1 MKKRNDIYLH
11 TYSTTQYLLM
21 HKLLLIVFL
30 LIPFSLLAQ
39 KKPLDHSVYDSW
51 QTVRFLQVSN
61 DGLFA
66 SYMICPQEGD
76 SLTVIKKQN
85 GNTLAEI
92 ERGYAGKFTYDSR
105 FFICKIKPFYQE
117 IRKGKIDKK
126 KADDMPKDSLAIV
139 NLSTGAVEK
148 IADIKNFSVP
158 DEGAARI
165 AYLLDIK
172 EKKKDKK
179 TSAKDS
185 VITVS
190 QIQKR
195 IDSLNNLLQIAKN
208 NGLSEL
214 PLPKKDTVK
223 TQEDTTKSNELIFK
237 NLVTNSLQRYHD
249 AGNYTFSK
257 QGNYA
262 AIFFKKEKDTLPS
275 GAVALIDF
283 KNNIIDTIVK
293 GLNDVKSF
301 TFDDNEKQLAFIAEK
316 DSSKKALQKFY
327 SVYHYTIGK
336 DSASSIVS
344 RHAPGM
350 KQHWQISDN
359 NDLSFSKNGEKLFI
373 ETKFILPL
381 KDTSKPEFER
391 VDVDIW
397 NYKDP
402 TLQTMQ
408 LSSLSNDIKKDFVG
422 IWDRRT
428 RKFYQLADSTFA
440 TVRKTAEGDGKY
452 FYLISTTKYQPDF
465 QWTGTVLKDIYLFN
479 AETGKK
485 ELIAEAFDGNI
496 YESYSGKYALLYNN
510 EKRQYS
516 VYNAAKNTTKVLSG
530 FPFPVHDEENDMPQN
545 PPNYGIAD
553 WTTNDRYVLINDRYD
568 IWKIDPETGKTSLLF
583 PSGRKEKITSK
594 YIKTDRE
601 EKYIDLTKPLYIQQF
616 SEITKQNRYA
626 EVSLFHNKAVIKPM
640 TNFDNYRYRNLVKG
654 KNVRTFLYTKENYTQ
669 SPDVYLLTNNK
680 EIKLSSINAQQSK
693 YLWGTAELFKW
704 TAYTGKLTEGIV
716 YKPENF
722 DANRK
727 YPMIV
732 YFYERSNETLYDY
745 IAPAPTPSRLNISFF
760 VSRGY
765 VIFVPDI
772 WYTTGYP
779 GQSAYDYIVSG
790 TRALINEGFIDSTK
804 LGLQGQS
811 WGGYQTTHLITRT
824 NLYNAAWAGAPV
836 SNMFSAY
843 GGIRWQTGMNRQ
855 FQYEKTQS
863 RIGATIWEKP
873 DLYKENSPLFY
884 VPHINTPL
892 VIMHNDNDGAVPWY
906 QGIEMFTAMRRLNKP
921 VWLLNYNN
929 DEHNLMQRRNRK
941 DISIRQQQFF
951 DWLLKDAEPA
961 PWIKDGVPAIMK
973 GRTWGL

>member
-1 MKKRNDIYLH
+1 MNK
-11 TYSTTQYLLM
+11 
-21 HKLLLIVFL
+21 KLLFIFL
-30 LIPFSLLAQ
+30 FLPFSLFAQ
-39 KKPLDHSVYDSW
+39 KKPLDHSVYDEW
-51 QTVRFLQVSN
+51 QSVRFLQMSN
-61 DGLFA
+61 DGQFA
-66 SYMICPQEGD
+66 AYMICPQEGD

-85 GNTLAEI
+85 GNTLAEM
-92 ERGYAGKFTYDSR
+92 ERGYAGKFTYDSK

-117 IRKGKIDKK
+117 IRKAKIDKK

-139 NLSTGAVEK
+139 NLSTGAIEK

-158 DEGAARI
+158 DEGTARI

-179 TSAKDS
+179 TSVKDS

-195 IDSLNNLLQIAKN
+195 IDSLNNLLQTARNK
-208 NGLSEL
+208 GLSEL

-223 TQEDTTKSNELIFK
+223 PQEDTTKSNELIFK
-237 NLVTNSLQRYHD
+237 NLVTNSLQHYHD

-275 GAVALIDF
+275 GAVALIDL
-283 KNNIIDTIVK
+283 KNNIIDTILK

-301 TFDDNEKQLAFIAEK
+301 TFDEDEKQLAFIAEK

-327 SVYHYTIGK
+327 NLYHHRIGT
-336 DSASSIVS
+336 DSANIAVT
-344 RHAPGM
+344 RNTPGM
-350 KQHWQISDN
+350 KNNWQVSTA
-359 NDLSFSKNGEKLFI
+359 NDLAFSKNGKILFL
-373 ETKFILPL
+373 ETQYILPL

-391 VDVDIW
+391 VSIDIW
-397 NYKDP
+397 SYKDP

-408 LSSLSNDIKKDFVG
+408 LSSLNNDLKRDFTAV
-422 IWDRRT
+422 WNT
-428 RKFYQLADSTFA
+428 ETQTFYQLADSTYS
-440 TVRKTAEGDGKY
+440 TVRKTDEGNGRYIYQLSTNKY
-452 FYLISTTKYQPDF
+452 LSDF
-465 QWTGTVLKDIYLFN
+465 QWSGTVLKDVYVYDTEK
-479 AETGKK
+479 ATRK
-485 ELIAEAFDGNI
+485 LIKEAFDGNI
-496 YESYSGKYALLYNN
+496 YESYTGKYALMYDNVQ
-510 EKRQYS
+510 RAYS
-516 VYNAAKNTTKVLSG
+516 IYNAQKNTLSSAIK
-530 FPFPVHDEENDMPQN
+530 FPFPVYDEDNDMPQL
-545 PPNYGIAD
+545 PSNYGIAD
-553 WTTNDRYVLINDRYD
+553 WTANDRFVLINDRYD
-568 IWKIDPETGKTSLLF
+568 IWKLDPETGKASLLF

-601 EKYIDLTKPLYIQQF
+601 EKYIDLSKPFYIQQF
-616 SEITKQNRYA
+616 NEITKQNRYA
-626 EVSLFHNKAVIKPM
+626 EVSLLHNKATLKPL
-640 TNFDNYRYRNLVKG
+640 TDFDNYQNRNLVKA

-669 SPDVYLLTNNK
+669 SPDAYLLTNNK
-680 EIKLSSINAQQSK
+680 EIKLSSINPQQSK
-693 YLWGTAELFKW
+693 YLWGSAELFKW
-704 TAYTGKLTEGIV
+704 TAYTGKLTQGIV

-722 DANRK
+722 DANKK

-765 VIFVPDI
+765 VVFVPDI

-790 TRALINEGFIDSTK
+790 TRALINKGFIDSTK
-804 LGLQGQS
+804 IGLQGQS
-811 WGGYQTTHLITRT
+811 WGGYQTAHLITRT
-824 NLYNAAWAGAPV
+824 DLYSAAWAGAPV
-836 SNMFSAY
+836 VNMFSAY

-873 DLYKENSPLFY
+873 ELYKENSPLFY
-884 VPHINTPL
+884 VPQINTPL
-892 VIMHNDNDGAVPWY
+892 VMMHNDNDGAVPWY

-941 DISIRQQQFF
+941 DISVRQQQFF
-951 DWLLKDAEPA
+951 DWLLKDAQPA
-961 PWIKDGVPAIMK
+961 PWLTEGVPAVMK

>member
-1 MKKRNDIYLH
+1 MN
-11 TYSTTQYLLM
+11 
-21 HKLLLIVFL
+21 KLLLIVLL
-30 LIPFSLLAQ
+30 LIPFSLIAQ
-39 KKPLDHSVYDSW
+39 KKPLDHNVYDSW
-51 QTVRFLQVSN
+51 QSVRFLQMSN
-61 DGLFA
+61 NGKFA
-66 SYMICPQEGD
+66 SYMVCPQEGD
-76 SLTVIKKQN
+76 SLTVIKKAD
-85 GNTLAEI
+85 GETLLAI

-105 FFICKIKPFYQE
+105 FFICKIKPFYTA
-117 IRKGKIDKK
+117 IRQAKIDRKK
-126 KADDMPKDSLAIV
+126 LDDMPKDSLAIV
-139 NLSTGAVEK
+139 NLATGSVEK
-148 IADIKNFSVP
+148 LANLKNFKTAE
-158 DEGAARI
+158 EGTSLV
-165 AYLLDIK
+165 AYLLEIK
-172 EKKKDKK
+172 NNKNPQS
-179 TSAKDS
+179 TKDS
-185 VITVS
+185 TISTT
-190 QIQKR
+190 QLQKK
-195 IDSLNNLLQIAKN
+195 IDSLNNLVQTAQTK
-208 NGLSEL
+208 GLTEI
-214 PLPKKDTVK
+214 PLPKKDSSK
-223 TQEDTTKSNELIFK
+223 PKEDSTKNNELIFK
-237 NLVTNSLQRYHD
+237 NLAANTSLRYYNTSD
-249 AGNYTFSK
+249 YALSK
-257 QGNYA
+257 KGNYA
-262 AIFFKKEKDTLPS
+262 AVFFKKEKDTFPTGS
-275 GAVALIDF
+275 VAIIDF
-283 KNNIIDTIVK
+283 RKNKTDTVLS
-293 GLNDVKSF
+293 GLNDVKSL
-301 TFDDNEKQLAFIAEK
+301 TFDDNETQLSFIAEK
-316 DSSKKALQKFY
+316 DSSKKSLRKFY
-327 SVYHYTIGK
+327 NLYHYNIGR
-336 DSASSIVS
+336 DSATAIVT
-344 RHAPGM
+344 RRTAGM
-350 KQHWQISDN
+350 KSNWQISEN
-359 NDLSFSKNGEKLFI
+359 NDISFSKNGQKIFV

-391 VDVDIW
+391 VHVDVW

-408 LSSLSNDIKKDFVG
+408 LSSLGNDLKKDFVG
-422 IWDRRT
+422 VWNTRT
-428 RKFYQLADSTFA
+428 NTFYQLADSTFA
-440 TVRKTAEGDGKY
+440 TVKKTGEGNGKY
-452 FYLISTTKYQPDF
+452 IYLISTNKYQSDF
-465 QWTGTVLKDIYLFN
+465 QWTGVILKDIYLFN
-479 AETGKK
+479 TDNGKK
-485 ELIAEAFDGNI
+485 ERVAEAFDGNI
-496 YESYSGKYALLYNN
+496 YESYTGKYALLYDN
-510 EKRQYS
+510 EKRNYS
-516 VYNAAKNTTKVLSG
+516 IYNAEKNTLKALSG
-530 FPFPVHDEENDMPQN
+530 FPFAMYDEENDMPQN
-545 PPNYGIAD
+545 PQNYGIAD
-553 WTTNDRYVLINDRYD
+553 WTKNDEYVLINDRYD
-568 IWKIDPETGKTSLLF
+568 IWKADAETGTVSLLF

-601 EKYIDLTKPLYIQQF
+601 EKYIDLSKPFYIQQF
-616 SEITKQNRYA
+616 NEITKQNRYA
-626 EVSLFHNKAVIKPM
+626 EVSLLHNKATLKPL
-640 TNFDNYRYRNLVKG
+640 TDFDNYQNRNLVKA

-669 SPDVYLLTNNK
+669 SPDAYLLTNNK
-680 EIKLSSINAQQSK
+680 EIKLSSINPQQSK
-693 YLWGTAELFKW
+693 YLWGSAELFKW

-722 DANRK
+722 DANKK

-765 VIFVPDI
+765 VVFVPDI

-790 TRALINEGFIDSTK
+790 TRALVNEGFIDSTK

-873 DLYKENSPLFY
+873 ELYKENSPLFY
-884 VPHINTPL
+884 VPDINTPL

-941 DISIRQQQFF
+941 DISVRQQQFF

>member
-1 MKKRNDIYLH
+1 MNK
-11 TYSTTQYLLM
+11 
-21 HKLLLIVFL
+21 KLLFIFL
-30 LIPFSLLAQ
+30 LLPFSLFAQ
-39 KKPLDHSVYDSW
+39 KKPLDHSVYDEW
-51 QTVRFLQVSN
+51 QSVRFLQMSN
-61 DGLFA
+61 DGRFA

-76 SLTVIKKQN
+76 SLTVIKKTD
-85 GNTLAEI
+85 GSTLAQI
-92 ERGYAGKFTYDSR
+92 ERGYAGNFSYDSK
-105 FFICKIKPFYQE
+105 FFVCKIKPFYAE
-117 IRKGKIDKK
+117 IRKAKIDKK

-139 NLSTGAVEK
+139 NLSTGAIEK

-158 DEGAARI
+158 DEGTARI

-172 EKKKDKK
+172 EKKSDKK
-179 TSAKDS
+179 PAAKDS
-185 VITVS
+185 VITVT
-190 QIQKR
+190 QIQKQ
-195 IDSLNNLLQIAKN
+195 IDSLANVLQTAKTK
-208 NGLSEL
+208 GLSEL
-214 PLPKKDTVK
+214 PLPTKDTAK
-223 TQEDTTKSNELIFK
+223 TKEDTTKNNELIFK
-237 NLVTNSLQRYHD
+237 NLAANNLLRFHNAV
-249 AGNYTFSK
+249 NYTFSK

-262 AIFFKKEKDTLPS
+262 AVFLKKEKDTLPTGS
-275 GAVALIDF
+275 VAIIDF
-283 KNNIIDTIVK
+283 TKNKTDTILK
-293 GLNDVKSF
+293 GLNDIKAF

-327 SVYHYTIGK
+327 NLYHYRIGQ
-336 DSASSIVS
+336 DSANIAVT
-344 RHAPGM
+344 RNTPGM
-350 KQHWQISDN
+350 KYNWQPSAN
-359 NDLSFSKNGEKLFI
+359 NDISFSKNGKILFL
-373 ETKFILPL
+373 ETQYILPL

-391 VDVDIW
+391 VSIDIW

-408 LSSLSNDIKKDFVG
+408 LSSLDNDLKRDYIAVWNTETK
-422 IWDRRT
+422 T
-428 RKFYQLADSTFA
+428 FYQLADSTYSA
-440 TVRKTAEGDGKY
+440 IRKTEEGNGKY
-452 FYLISTTKYQPDF
+452 LYLISTNKYLSAF
-465 QWTGTVLKDIYLFN
+465 QWSGTVLKDIYVFDTEK
-479 AETGKK
+479 ATRT
-485 ELIAEAFDGNI
+485 LIKEAFDGNV
-496 YESYSGKYALLYNN
+496 YESYTGKYALLYDN
-510 EKRQYS
+510 EKRTYS
-516 VYNAAKNTTKVLSG
+516 IYNAHKNTFISLDK
-530 FPFPVHDEENDMPQN
+530 FPYPVYDEDNDMPQL
-545 PPNYGIAD
+545 PSNYGIAD
-553 WTTNDRYVLINDRYD
+553 WTANDRFVLINDRYD
-568 IWKIDPETGKTSLLF
+568 VWKADPETGNISLLF

-601 EKYIDLTKPLYIQQF
+601 EKYIDLGKPLYMQQF
-616 SEITKQNRYA
+616 SEITKQNRYV
-626 EVSLFHNKAVIKPM
+626 EVSFLRNKPVVKNI
-640 TNFDNYRYRNLVKG
+640 TDFDNYKNSNLAKA
-654 KNVRTFLYTKENYTQ
+654 KNARAFLYTKENYQQ
-669 SPDVYLLTNNK
+669 SPNVYLLTNNK
-680 EIKLSSINAQQSK
+680 EVKLSATNPQQSQ

-722 DANRK
+722 DANKK

-765 VIFVPDI
+765 VVFVPDI

-824 NLYNAAWAGAPV
+824 NLYSAAWAGAPV

-873 DLYKENSPLFY
+873 ELYKENSPLFY
-884 VPHINTPL
+884 VPDINTPL
-892 VIMHNDNDGAVPWY
+892 VMMHNDNDGAVPWY

-941 DISIRQQQFF
+941 DISVRQQQFF
-951 DWLLKDAEPA
+951 DWLLKDAQPA
-961 PWIKDGVPAIMK
+961 PWLTEGVPAVMK